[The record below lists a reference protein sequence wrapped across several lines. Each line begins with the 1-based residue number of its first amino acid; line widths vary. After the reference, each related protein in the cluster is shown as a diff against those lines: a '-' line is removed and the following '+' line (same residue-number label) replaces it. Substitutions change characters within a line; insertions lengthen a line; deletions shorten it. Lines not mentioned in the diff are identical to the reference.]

1 VPEILHLAPDSLSQ
15 RMTVPVVLMLPLMWA
30 VSKAQ
35 GMDKSRPECVMWSY
49 LENKTMPLQD
59 QGHATCVT
67 NSACTGFSCSGVFKE
82 QPVRFGMKVLNC
94 QKPPGLQLF
103 GHAPMYNAYNFS
115 HVFKHGSRYE
125 VPGAMLNSQNI
136 NMTETV
142 AGFPV
147 LPGGVPGLNIYFV
160 VSMEPNPANHT
171 LRIGLEV
178 QACMNT
184 SVMLPGALQH
194 MGEDK
199 PDEMCIFKKPIF
211 NNTEIPVPHC
221 ESTYAAQPLVGEVCN
236 VNEVGGCGEFQT
248 CAQEE
253 EGESMGRCE
262 CLSSYT
268 VKSDRTCVD
277 RSVRVQAQPRVDTES
292 SGSSGLVGGVVS
304 LLVVLAALALVVGLV
319 HRFRLVPRLRARL
332 TNTPYEDIV
341 ISDRQSVVQSM
352 SGLA

>member
-1 VPEILHLAPDSLSQ
+1 MLAAA
-15 RMTVPVVLMLPLMWA
+15 VLPLLWVVA
-30 VSKAQ
+30 AAQADKAISETSEK
-35 GMDKSRPECVMWSY
+35 GKKPECVMWSY

-67 NSACTGFSCSGVFKE
+67 NDECTGFSCEGVFKK

-94 QKPPGLQLF
+94 QEPPGLELF

-125 VPGAMLNSQNI
+125 VPGAMLNAENI
-136 NMTETV
+136 NMSQTV
-142 AGFPV
+142 PGFPQ

-160 VSMEPNPANHT
+160 VSMEPNQDNHT

-184 SVMLPGALQH
+184 SLMHPAALQH
-194 MGEDK
+194 MGANK
-199 PDEMCIFKKPIF
+199 PEEMCILRKPIF

-221 ESTYAAQPLVGEVCN
+221 SETYPAQPLVGEVCN
-236 VNEVGGCGEFQT
+236 VNEVGGCGAHQV
-248 CAQEE
+248 CAEEE
-253 EGESMGRCE
+253 EGELMGKCE
-262 CLSSYT
+262 CLSAYI

-277 RSVRVQAQPRVDTES
+277 RTVRAEAQPRVDLES
-292 SGSSGLVGGVVS
+292 AGSSGVVGGVVS
-304 LLVVLAALALVVGLV
+304 VLVVIAIIVLAGALV
-319 HRFRLVPRLRARL
+319 HRYRLVPRLRARL

-341 ISDRQSVVQSM
+341 ISDRQSVVTSM

>member
-1 VPEILHLAPDSLSQ
+1 MLAAL
-15 RMTVPVVLMLPLMWA
+15 LPLLWA
-30 VSKAQ
+30 MAEAQ
-35 GMDKSRPECVMWSY
+35 KLDNNKPECVMWSY

-67 NSACTGFSCSGVFKE
+67 NPECTGFSCDGVYKE

-94 QKPPGLQLF
+94 QEPPGLELF

-125 VPGAMLNSQNI
+125 VPGAMLNAQNI
-136 NMTETV
+136 NMSQTV
-142 AGFPV
+142 PGFPQ

-160 VSMEPNPANHT
+160 VSMEPNPDNHT
-171 LRIGLEV
+171 LRIGLQV
-178 QACMNT
+178 NACMNT
-184 SVMLPGALQH
+184 SMMHPGALQH
-194 MGEDK
+194 MGDDK
-199 PDEMCIFKKPIF
+199 PDEVCILKKPIF

-221 ESTYAAQPLVGEVCN
+221 EATYAAQTLVGEVCN
-236 VNEVGGCGEFQT
+236 VNEVGGCGQHQR
-248 CAQEE
+248 CAQEQD
-253 EGESMGRCE
+253 GERMGKCE
-262 CLSSYT
+262 CLSAYT

-277 RSVRVQAQPRVDTES
+277 RTIIAQAQPRVDPDS
-292 SGSSGLVGGVVS
+292 AGSHGVVGGVVS
-304 LLVVLAALALVVGLV
+304 VIVVLAILVVVVGLV